1 MMSCGHG
8 ARLLTC
14 ALLLLFAAC
23 SKEQP
28 QTSAAAPNRPPV
40 EVSVIESARESVPMR
55 SELPG
60 RIAAWRVA
68 ELRARVS
75 GILLNRKFEEGS
87 DVKQGQ
93 VLFQIDPAPLKARH
107 DSAKATLQRARA
119 NLVQVTTLSKRYAGL
134 ITSKAVSQQEVD
146 DAEAMKL
153 QREAE
158 VLEAEAAL
166 RTAALNLS
174 YATVTAPISGRI
186 GKALVTEGA
195 LVGEGEATRMAVI
208 QQLDPVYFDFE
219 QSSAELLAMRRKL
232 EGGELSSDAEA
243 TKITLLLEDN
253 SEYEHPG
260 TLLFSDA
267 TVDERTGMVTV
278 RAKVPNPDKILLPGM
293 FVRARI
299 DQGITRDA
307 VTVPQRAVAL
317 GEHGSATVFVVGEGD
332 RVERRAIKL
341 ERAVGDKW
349 IVSSGLEA
357 GARVILEGR
366 QKVRDGDTVKPVP
379 PQDLAAAQSDT
390 RG

>member
-1 MMSCGHG
+1 MMSYSHG
-8 ARLLTC
+8 MRLLAC
-14 ALLLLFAAC
+14 GLLLLGAC
-23 SKEQP
+23 SKEQSKA
-28 QTSAAAPNRPPV
+28 SASAPERPPV
-40 EVSVIESARESVPMR
+40 EVSVVEAARESVPMR

-75 GILLNRKFEEGS
+75 GILLHRKFEEGS

-119 NLVQVTTLSKRYAGL
+119 NLAQVTTLTKRYAGL
-134 ITSKAVSQQEVD
+134 ISSKAVSQQEVD
-146 DAEAMKL
+146 DAEALKL

-219 QSSAELLAMRRKL
+219 QSSAELLAMRKKL
-232 EGGELSSDAEA
+232 EGGALAAHEGE

-253 SEYEHPG
+253 TEYEHQG

-278 RAKVPNPDKILLPGM
+278 RAKVPNPDKVLLPGM

-299 DQGITRDA
+299 DQGIARDA
-307 VTVPQRAVAL
+307 VTVPQRTVAL
-317 GEHGSATVFVVGEGD
+317 GERGSATIFVVGEGD

-349 IVSSGLEA
+349 IVASGLEA

-366 QKVRDGDTVKPVP
+366 QKVRDGDVVKPVAS
-379 PQDLAAAQSDT
+379 QDLAAAPSEP
-390 RG
+390 